1 MATLALNKTSLHKEN
16 ERFRTFKRFLPTLDL
31 KRKHLLMERAKAA
44 ATLARIEAE
53 LAAIEGTVAAQL
65 PMVSNELVDLT
76 KLVEVT
82 AVELAEENVVG
93 VHLPVLKSCKCQTR
107 PYGYLTR
114 PHWVDAVA
122 GRLREV
128 LELRI
133 RIQVARRRYEL
144 LEVAARKITQR
155 VNLFEKVLIPR
166 TKLNIKR
173 IRLFLSDAERIS
185 VVQAKIAKGKQ
196 VAAEAGS

>member
-1 MATLALNKTSLHKEN
+1 MATLALNKTSLHKES
-16 ERFRTFKRFLPTLDL
+16 ERLKTFERFLPTLDL
-31 KRKHLLMERAKAA
+31 KRKQLLMERAKAA
-44 ATLARIEAE
+44 AE
-53 LAAIEGTVAAQL
+53 LATIQAQLQEVKSLVAEQL

-82 AVELAEENVVG
+82 EVQLGQENVVG
-93 VHLPVLKSCKCQTR
+93 AYVPVLKSFECKTR
-107 PYGYLTR
+107 PYGFLVR
-114 PHWVDAVA
+114 PHWVDTVA
-122 GRLREV
+122 LRLREK

-133 RIQVARRRYEL
+133 KVQVAQRRFEL

-166 TKLNIKR
+166 TKQNIKR

-185 VVQAKIAKGKQ
+185 VVQAKIAKRKQ
-196 VAAEAGS
+196 LAVENIP

>member
-16 ERFRTFKRFLPTLDL
+16 ERLDTFERFLPTLDL
-31 KRKHLLMERAKAA
+31 KRKQLLMERAKAA
-44 ATLARIEAE
+44 ATLARTEENLSEAQ
-53 LAAIEGTVAAQL
+53 GNVAALL

-82 AVELAEENVVG
+82 DVDVGEENVVG
-93 VHLPVLKSCKCQTR
+93 AYVPILRSFKCQTR
-107 PYGYLTR
+107 PYGYLAR

-122 GRLREV
+122 VRLKQI
-128 LELRI
+128 LEFRI
-133 RIQVARRRYEL
+133 RVQVARRRYEL

-166 TKLNIKR
+166 ARVNIKR

-196 VAAEAGS
+196 VAAAGVS

>member
-16 ERFRTFKRFLPTLDL
+16 ERLRTFERFLPTLDL
-31 KRKHLLMERAKAA
+31 KRKQLLMERAKAA
-44 ATLARIEAE
+44 AALAGIQTDLEE
-53 LAAIEGTVAAQL
+53 LQGLVAAQL

-82 AVELAEENVVG
+82 GVELATENVVG
-93 VHLPVLKSCKCQTR
+93 AHVPVLKSFKCETR
-107 PYGYLTR
+107 PYGYLAR
-114 PHWVDAVA
+114 PHWVDNTVV
-122 GRLREV
+122 RLREM
-128 LELRI
+128 LELKV
-133 RIQVARRRYEL
+133 RIQVARRRFEL

-166 TKLNIKR
+166 TRLSIKR

-196 VAAEAGS
+196 VAVEANA

>member
-16 ERFRTFKRFLPTLDL
+16 ERLRTFERFLPTLDL
-31 KRKHLLMERAKAA
+31 KRKQLLMERAKAA
-44 ATLARIEAE
+44 ATLASVRAD
-53 LAAIEGTVAAQL
+53 LAALQGIVAAQL

-82 AVELAEENVVG
+82 EVELGTENVVG
-93 VHLPVLKSCKCQTR
+93 AHVPVLKSFKCKTR
-107 PYGYLTR
+107 PYGYLGR
-114 PHWVDAVA
+114 PHWVDNIAV
-122 GRLREV
+122 RLKETLEV
-128 LELRI
+128 RI
-133 RIQVARRRYEL
+133 QIQVARRRYDL
-144 LEVAARKITQR
+144 LEIAARKITQR

-166 TKLNIKR
+166 TKKNIKS

-196 VAAEAGS
+196 LTEEAVS

>member
-16 ERFRTFKRFLPTLDL
+16 ERLRTFERFLPTLDL
-31 KRKHLLMERAKAA
+31 KRKQLLMERAKAA
-44 ATLARIEAE
+44 ATLAGVQAD
-53 LAAIEGTVAAQL
+53 LSAIQGIVAAQL

-82 AVELAEENVVG
+82 DVQLTTENVVG
-93 VHLPVLKSCKCQTR
+93 AYVPVLKSFECQTR
-107 PYGYLTR
+107 PYGYLGR
-114 PHWVDAVA
+114 PHWVDSIAV
-122 GRLREV
+122 RLREM
-128 LELRI
+128 LELSI
-133 RIQVARRRYEL
+133 RIQVARRRFEL

-166 TKLNIKR
+166 TRQNIKR

-196 VAAEAGS
+196 MAAEAVA

>member
-16 ERFRTFKRFLPTLDL
+16 LKLKTFERFLPTLDL
-31 KRKHLLMERAKAA
+31 KRKQLLMERAKAA
-44 ATLARIEAE
+44 AEHKAIQAE
-53 LAAIEGTVAAQL
+53 LAELEDLVAAQL

-82 AVELAEENVVG
+82 DVKLSEENLVG
-93 VHLPVLKSCKCQTR
+93 AYVPVLDSFKCETR
-107 PYGYLTR
+107 PYGYLVR
-114 PHWVDAVA
+114 PHWVDTVA
-122 GRLREV
+122 IRLKEV
-128 LELRI
+128 LEFKI
-133 RIQVARRRYEL
+133 KIQVARRRFEL
-144 LEVAARKITQR
+144 LETAARKITQR

-166 TKLNIKR
+166 TRQNIKR

-196 VAAEAGS
+196 VAEVSS

>member
-16 ERFRTFKRFLPTLDL
+16 EKLKTFERFLPTLDL
-31 KRKHLLMERAKAA
+31 KRKQLLMERAKAA
-44 ATLARIEAE
+44 ASLVGIQTE
-53 LAAIEGTVAAQL
+53 LKELEEVVAAQL

-82 AVELAEENVVG
+82 DVKVAQENVVG
-93 VHLPVLKSCKCQTR
+93 AYVPVLESFKTQTR
-107 PYGYLTR
+107 PYGYLVR
-114 PHWVDAVA
+114 PHWVDTVA
-122 GRLREV
+122 TRLKEV
-128 LELRI
+128 LELKI
-133 RIQVARRRYEL
+133 RIQVARRRFEL

-166 TKLNIKR
+166 SRKNIKR

-196 VAAEAGS
+196 VAVGALS

>member
-16 ERFRTFKRFLPTLDL
+16 ERLRTFERFLPTLDL
-31 KRKHLLMERAKAA
+31 KRKQLLMERAKAA
-44 ATLARIEAE
+44 AE
-53 LAAIEGTVAAQL
+53 LAGIQADLEELQGVVASQL

-82 AVELAEENVVG
+82 GVELATENVVG
-93 VHLPVLKSCKCQTR
+93 AYVPVLKSVEYEAR
-107 PYGYLTR
+107 PYGYLAR
-114 PHWVDAVA
+114 PHWVDNTVV
-122 GRLREV
+122 RLREM
-128 LELRI
+128 LELKV
-133 RIQVARRRYEL
+133 RIQVARKRWEL

-166 TKLNIKR
+166 TRKNIKR

-196 VAAEAGS
+196 VALEAAS

>member
-16 ERFRTFKRFLPTLDL
+16 ERLKTFQRFLPTLDL
-31 KRKHLLMERAKAA
+31 KRKQLLMERAKAA
-44 ATLARIEAE
+44 AALARVEAD
-53 LAAIEGTVAAQL
+53 LTAAEETVSADL

-82 AVELAEENVVG
+82 NVELGEENVVG
-93 VHLPVLKSCKCQTR
+93 AYVPVLKSYKCETR
-107 PYGYLTR
+107 PYGYLSR

-122 GRLREV
+122 ARLKEI
-128 LELRI
+128 LGLRI
-133 RIQVARRRYEL
+133 EVQVARRRYEL

-166 TKLNIKR
+166 TQQNIKR
-173 IRLFLSDAERIS
+173 IRLFLSDGERIS
-185 VVQAKIAKGKQ
+185 VVQAKIAKKKQ
-196 VAAEAGS
+196 LAAEGLK